1 MSGLGAVVLAT
12 ICFRSAF
19 GLVECGSPSSPQLTV
34 GEECTGCA
42 FTTVNL
48 NSFNSL
54 ESESGCLA
62 AIAGASTQISGY
74 PCVTMQ
80 MSGNKVTS
88 CAIHK
93 SCGVRNT
100 TNSNK
105 KSCLYTLGGFSGVAS
120 ATACPAD
127 EVCSG
132 GDHFLSSSAHT
143 AAAASMV
150 ALSLSVFFGF
160 L

>member
-1 MSGLGAVVLAT
+1 MG
-12 ICFRSAF
+12 
-19 GLVECGSPSSPQLTV
+19 
-34 GEECTGCA
+34 CTGCA

-48 NSFNSL
+48 NSLNSL

-100 TNSNK
+100 TDSNK

-127 EVCSG
+127 RCAVVVTIFCPVLLIRQPL
-132 GDHFLSSSAHT
+132 HLWLLLA
-143 AAAASMV
+143 
-150 ALSLSVFFGF
+150 
-160 L
+160 